1 MKGKSIKSD
10 ILWRVGLV
18 YISVAIFAI
27 LVILKIIFLQFI
39 DDDRWNQAAKET
51 RVKNFRITPHRGDIY
66 ASDMR
71 LLAISIPY
79 YEIRMDMK
87 TPALTNSIF
96 SKNIDSLAL
105 CLARLF
111 GDRSPAQYRQDL
123 VNARREGN
131 RYFRLKDKVNYVQL
145 KAMKGFPIL
154 RQGRYKGG
162 MIVNQE
168 NLRNRPHKA
177 LAARTIG
184 YLNEGTSGNVVG
196 IEGAY
201 DKYLAGVEGVKQM
214 QKLSGNIW
222 MPVNGANEIE
232 PKEGSSVV
240 TTINIDLQDVAEK
253 ALLKQLI
260 LSRAHH
266 GTVVLMEVK
275 TGDIKAIVN
284 LTDTMGTYVEDYN
297 YAVGES
303 TEPGSTFKV
312 PAIIAALEDG
322 IVDLED
328 TVNTGNGIFN
338 YYDYTIRDDNYD
350 KGGHGILTVK
360 QVIELSSN
368 IGMAKIITSAYKN
381 KPKRF
386 VDRLY
391 AIDLNNK
398 LNLEIKG
405 EGMPIIRYPGDKN
418 WSGASLASMSYGY
431 EVRLTPLQILTFYNA
446 IANDG
451 KMVRPKFAKEIRV
464 HGKIDK
470 TIVTETI
477 NPSIC
482 SKSTLRKVKS
492 MLEGVVKEG
501 TASNLKT
508 DYLQIAGKTGT
519 TQLFNI
525 KYGYKMGSQVSY
537 QASFVGYFPADEPA
551 YSCIV
556 VINSPSSSVYH
567 GNRVA
572 GPVFL
577 EVANKVY
584 ATSLDIQKPVN
595 KQREKN
601 LEVPYSKSGYM
612 ADITTVLKELD
623 IKRATDKS
631 KAEWVTTSKSDDHV
645 ELKNRSVIN
654 SLVPNVV
661 SMGLK
666 DAVYL
671 LENMGLRVDVRGR
684 GSVRSQSIAPGTKA
698 HSGDRIRLEM
708 SFNES

>member
-1 MKGKSIKSD
+1 MKEKSIKSD

-18 YISVAIFAI
+18 YILVAVFSIF
-27 LVILKIIFLQFI
+27 VILKIIFLQFI
-39 DDDRWNQAAKET
+39 DDDRWKQEAKET
-51 RVKNFRITPHRGDIY
+51 RVKNFRITPQRGDIY
-66 ASDMR
+66 SSDMR
-71 LLAISIPY
+71 LLASSVPY
-79 YEIRMDMK
+79 YEIRMDMN
-87 TPALTNSIF
+87 TPALTRDIF
-96 SKNIDSLAL
+96 NKNIDSLAL
-105 CLARLF
+105 RLSRLF
-111 GDRSPAQYRQDL
+111 GDRSKAQYKQDL
-123 VNARREGN
+123 INARREGN
-131 RYFRLKDKVNYVQL
+131 RYFCLKDKVNYVEL
-145 KAMKGFPIL
+145 KALKQFPIF

-162 MIVNQE
+162 LIVNQE
-168 NLRNRPHKA
+168 NLRKRPHKA

-184 YLNEGTSGNVVG
+184 YLTEGTSGNVVG

-201 DKYLAGVEGVKQM
+201 DSYLAGIEGVKQM
-214 QKLSGNIW
+214 QKISGSIW
-222 MPVNGANEIE
+222 MPVDGSNEIE

-240 TTINIDLQDVAEK
+240 TTIDVDLQDVAEK
-253 ALLKQLI
+253 ALLRQLI

-266 GTVVLMEVK
+266 GSVVLMEVK

-284 LTDTMGTYVEDYN
+284 LTEAQGTYVEDYN
-297 YAVGES
+297 YAIGES

-322 IVDLED
+322 DFDLDD
-328 TVNTGNGIFN
+328 TINTGNGIYN
-338 YYDYTIRDDNYD
+338 YYDYVIRDDNFD
-350 KGGHGILTVK
+350 KGGHGVITVK
-360 QVIELSSN
+360 QVIEYSSN
-368 IGMAKIITSAYKN
+368 IGMAKIITKAFKD

-391 AIDLNNK
+391 AMDLNNK
-398 LNLEIKG
+398 LNIEIKG

-418 WSGASLASMSYGY
+418 WSGVTLATMSYGY

-446 IANDG
+446 IANEG
-451 KMVRPKFAKEIRV
+451 KMVRPKFAKEIRT

-470 TIVTETI
+470 TFVIETI

-482 SKSTLRKVKS
+482 SKSTLRKVRS

-519 TQLFNI
+519 TQLYNN

-577 EVANKVY
+577 EMANKVY
-584 ATSLDIQKPVN
+584 ATSLNIQKPVN
-595 KQREKN
+595 KQKEKN

-612 ADITTVLKELD
+612 ADITTVLKELS

-631 KAEWVTTSKSDDHV
+631 KSEWVTTSKTEDHI
-645 ELKNRSVIN
+645 ELRKRSVIN

-666 DAVYL
+666 DAVFL

-684 GSVRSQSIAPGTKA
+684 GSVRSQSIAPGSKA
-698 HSGDRIRLEM
+698 QPGARIRLEM